1 MFIFY
6 WVLACVFSIFFFVY
20 CVNTDRFNWATLF
33 SIILII
39 SSVIFMVNG
48 IKLFCNRS
56 DAENKQVEL
65 EELKTQ
71 VDFLLTIKEDNET
84 DTSYQNLLIAT
95 LDKYNKKVNYCR
107 KEQES
112 KMYGD
117 FMNWDFCY
125 NYEPIEYNVSIQSI
139 NIK

>member
-1 MFIFY
+1 MNILY
-6 WVLACVFSIFFFVY
+6 WILACILSVLFFAY
-20 CVNTDRFNWATLF
+20 CINVGRFNWATLF

-39 SSVIFMVNG
+39 SSVISITNG
-48 IKLFCNRS
+48 LMLFCNRS
-56 DAENKQVEL
+56 NTENKQAEL

-71 VDFLLTIKEDNET
+71 IDFLLTIKEDNET
-84 DTSYQNLLIAT
+84 NISYQNLLIDT

-125 NYEPIEYNVSIQSI
+125 NYELIEYSVTVKDIT
-139 NIK
+139 IK

>member
-1 MFIFY
+1 MYILY
-6 WVLACVFSIFFFVY
+6 CTLACVLSILFFVY

-33 SIILII
+33 IIILII
-39 SSVIFMVNG
+39 ASVISIANG
-48 IKLFCNRS
+48 IILFCNRS
-56 DAENKQVEL
+56 DAVNKQAEL

-84 DTSYQNLLIAT
+84 DISYQNLLINT
-95 LDKYNKKVNYCR
+95 LDKYNEEVNYCR

-117 FMNWDFCY
+117 FMNWNFCY

>member
-6 WVLACVFSIFFFVY
+6 WLLACVLSILLFVY

-39 SSVIFMVNG
+39 SSVISIVNG
-48 IKLFCNRS
+48 IILFCNRS
-56 DAENKQVEL
+56 DAVNKQAEL

-84 DTSYQNLLIAT
+84 NTSYQNLLINT

>member
-1 MFIFY
+1 MYILY
-6 WVLACVFSIFFFVY
+6 WALACILSILFFMY

-39 SSVIFMVNG
+39 SSVISITNG
-48 IKLFCNRS
+48 LMLFCNRS
-56 DAENKQVEL
+56 NTENKQAEL

-71 VDFLLTIKEDNET
+71 IDFLLAIKEDNET
-84 DTSYQNLLIAT
+84 NISYQNLLIDT

>member
-1 MFIFY
+1 MHILY
-6 WVLACVFSIFFFVY
+6 WTLACVLSVLFFVY
-20 CVNTDRFNWATLF
+20 CTNIDRYNWATLF
-33 SIILII
+33 IIILMIA
-39 SSVIFMVNG
+39 SVISMVNG
-48 IKLFCNRS
+48 VILFCNRS
-56 DAENKQVEL
+56 DAENKQAEL

-84 DTSYQNLLIAT
+84 DISYQNLLIDT
-95 LDKYNKKVNYCR
+95 LDKYNKKINYCR
-107 KEQES
+107 EEQES

>member
-1 MFIFY
+1 MYILY
-6 WVLACVFSIFFFVY
+6 WTLACVLSILFFVY
-20 CVNTDRFNWATLF
+20 FVNTDRFNWATLF

-39 SSVIFMVNG
+39 SSVISIVNG
-48 IKLFCNRS
+48 IMLFCNRS
-56 DAENKQVEL
+56 DAVNKQAEL

-84 DTSYQNLLIAT
+84 DISYQNLLIDT
-95 LDKYNKKVNYCR
+95 LDKYNNKVNYCR

>member
-1 MFIFY
+1 MYILY
-6 WVLACVFSIFFFVY
+6 WTLACVLSILFFVY
-20 CVNTDRFNWATLF
+20 CVITDRFNWATLF
-33 SIILII
+33 LIILLIAGVI
-39 SSVIFMVNG
+39 SIGNG
-48 IKLFCNRS
+48 LILFCNRS
-56 DAENKQVEL
+56 DAENKQAEL

-71 VDFLLTIKEDNET
+71 VDFLLAIKEDNET
-84 DTSYQNLLIAT
+84 NTSYQNLLINT
-95 LDKYNKKVNYCR
+95 LDKYNEKVNYCR

>member
-1 MFIFY
+1 MYILY
-6 WVLACVFSIFFFVY
+6 WMLACVLSILFFVY
-20 CVNTDRFNWATLF
+20 CVNTSRFNWA
-33 SIILII
+33 SIFII
-39 SSVIFMVNG
+39 IVIGAGVIFIANG
-48 IKLFCNRS
+48 IFLFANRVE
-56 DAENKQVEL
+56 AENKQVEL

-84 DTSYQNLLIAT
+84 DISYQNLLIDT

-112 KMYGD
+112 KMYGA

-125 NYEPIEYNVSIQSI
+125 DYEPIEYSLSIQNI

>member
-1 MFIFY
+1 MFILY
-6 WVLACVFSIFFFVY
+6 WTLACVLSVLFFVY

-39 SSVIFMVNG
+39 SSVISIVNG
-48 IKLFCNRS
+48 IILFCNRS
-56 DAENKQVEL
+56 DAVNKQIEL
-65 EELKTQ
+65 EELKTEIEC
-71 VDFLLTIKEDNET
+71 LLATKEDNET
-84 DTSYQNLLIAT
+84 NISYQNLLINT
-95 LDKYNKKVNYCR
+95 LDKYNEEVNYCR

>member
-1 MFIFY
+1 MHILF
-6 WVLACVFSIFFFVY
+6 WALACVLSVLFFVY
-20 CVNTDRFNWATLF
+20 CANIERFNWATLF
-33 SIILII
+33 IIILMIA
-39 SSVIFMVNG
+39 SVISMVNG

-84 DTSYQNLLIAT
+84 DISYQNLLINT

-125 NYEPIEYNVSIQSI
+125 NYEPIEYNLSIQSI

>member
-1 MFIFY
+1 MYILY
-6 WVLACVFSIFFFVY
+6 YTLACILSILFFVY

-33 SIILII
+33 IIILII
-39 SSVIFMVNG
+39 ASVISIANG
-48 IKLFCNRS
+48 IILFCNRS
-56 DAENKQVEL
+56 DAVNKQAEL

-84 DTSYQNLLIAT
+84 DISYQNLLINT
-95 LDKYNKKVNYCR
+95 LDKYNEEVNYCR

>member
-1 MFIFY
+1 MHILFWALAF
-6 WVLACVFSIFFFVY
+6 VLSIFFFVY

-33 SIILII
+33 SITLIVAG
-39 SSVIFMVNG
+39 VIFMVNG
-48 IKLFCNRS
+48 IILFCNRS
-56 DAENKQVEL
+56 DAVNKQAEL

-84 DTSYQNLLIAT
+84 DISYQNLLINT
-95 LDKYNKKVNYCR
+95 LDKYNEEVNYCR

>member
-1 MFIFY
+1 MYILY
-6 WVLACVFSIFFFVY
+6 WTLACVLSILFFVY

-33 SIILII
+33 SIIVIVDGAIFI
-39 SSVIFMVNG
+39 SNG
-48 IKLFCNRS
+48 IFLFANRVE
-56 DAENKQVEL
+56 AENKQTEL

-71 VDFLLTIKEDNET
+71 VDFLLAIKEDNET
-84 DTSYQNLLIAT
+84 DTSYQNLLIDT

-125 NYEPIEYNVSIQSI
+125 DYEPIEYDLSIQNI

>member
-1 MFIFY
+1 MFILY
-6 WVLACVFSIFFFVY
+6 WLLACVFSILFFVY

-33 SIILII
+33 LIILTIAGII
-39 SSVIFMVNG
+39 SIGNG
-48 IKLFCNRS
+48 IILFCNRS
-56 DAENKQVEL
+56 DAVNKQAEL

-84 DTSYQNLLIAT
+84 DISYQNLLINT
-95 LDKYNKKVNYCR
+95 LDKYNNKVNYCR

>member
-1 MFIFY
+1 MHILFWALAF
-6 WVLACVFSIFFFVY
+6 VLSIFFFVY

-33 SIILII
+33 SITLIVAG
-39 SSVIFMVNG
+39 VIFMVNG
-48 IKLFCNRS
+48 IILFCNRS
-56 DAENKQVEL
+56 DAVNKQAEL

-84 DTSYQNLLIAT
+84 NISYQNLLINT
-95 LDKYNKKVNYCR
+95 LDKYNEEVNYCR

>member
-1 MFIFY
+1 MYILY
-6 WVLACVFSIFFFVY
+6 WTLACVLSILFFVY
-20 CVNTDRFNWATLF
+20 CVITDRFNWATLF
-33 SIILII
+33 LIILLIAGVI
-39 SSVIFMVNG
+39 SIGNG
-48 IKLFCNRS
+48 LILFCNRS

-71 VDFLLTIKEDNET
+71 VDFLLAIKEDNET
-84 DTSYQNLLIAT
+84 DISYQNLLIDT
-95 LDKYNKKVNYCR
+95 LDKYNNKVNYCR

-125 NYEPIEYNVSIQSI
+125 DYEPIEYNLSIQSI

>member
-1 MFIFY
+1 MYILY
-6 WVLACVFSIFFFVY
+6 WTLACVLSILFFVY

-39 SSVIFMVNG
+39 SSVISIVNG
-48 IKLFCNRS
+48 IMLFCNRS
-56 DAENKQVEL
+56 DAVNKQAEL

-71 VDFLLTIKEDNET
+71 VDFLLAIKEDNET
-84 DTSYQNLLIAT
+84 NTSYQNLLINT

-112 KMYGD
+112 KMYSD

>member
-1 MFIFY
+1 MFILY
-6 WVLACVFSIFFFVY
+6 WTLACVLSILFFVY
-20 CVNTDRFNWATLF
+20 CTNTDRFNWATSFL
-33 SIILII
+33 IILLIAGII
-39 SSVIFMVNG
+39 SIGNG
-48 IKLFCNRS
+48 IILFCNRS
-56 DAENKQVEL
+56 DAVNKQIEL
-65 EELKTQ
+65 EELKTEIEC
-71 VDFLLTIKEDNET
+71 LLATKEDNET
-84 DTSYQNLLIAT
+84 NISYQNLLINT
-95 LDKYNKKVNYCR
+95 LDKYNEEVNYCR

>member
-1 MFIFY
+1 MFILY
-6 WVLACVFSIFFFVY
+6 WTLACVLSVLFFVY
-20 CVNTDRFNWATLF
+20 CANIERFNWATLF
-33 SIILII
+33 IIILII
-39 SSVIFMVNG
+39 ASVISMVNG
-48 IKLFCNRS
+48 IALFCNRS

-71 VDFLLTIKEDNET
+71 VDFLLAIKEDNET
-84 DTSYQNLLIAT
+84 DISYQNLLIDT

-125 NYEPIEYNVSIQSI
+125 NYEPIEYSVTVKDIT
-139 NIK
+139 IK

>member
-1 MFIFY
+1 MYILY
-6 WVLACVFSIFFFVY
+6 WALACILSIFFSIY

-39 SSVIFMVNG
+39 SSVISIVNG
-48 IKLFCNRS
+48 LMLFCNRS
-56 DAENKQVEL
+56 GTENKQAEL

-84 DTSYQNLLIAT
+84 DTSYQNLLIDT

-112 KMYGD
+112 KMYGN

-125 NYEPIEYNVSIQSI
+125 NYEPIEYNLSIQNI

>member
-1 MFIFY
+1 MYILY
-6 WVLACVFSIFFFVY
+6 WTLACVLFILFFVY

-33 SIILII
+33 LIILLIAGVI
-39 SSVIFMVNG
+39 SIGNG
-48 IKLFCNRS
+48 IILFCNRS
-56 DAENKQVEL
+56 DAENKQAEL

-71 VDFLLTIKEDNET
+71 VDFLLAIKEDNET
-84 DTSYQNLLIAT
+84 DISYQNLLIDT

-125 NYEPIEYNVSIQSI
+125 NYEPIEYNLSIQSI

>member
-1 MFIFY
+1 MHILY
-6 WVLACVFSIFFFVY
+6 WMLACVLSVLFFVY
-20 CVNTDRFNWATLF
+20 CINTDRFNWATLF
-33 SIILII
+33 SIIVIVAG
-39 SSVIFMVNG
+39 VIFISNG
-48 IKLFCNRS
+48 IILFCNRVE
-56 DAENKQVEL
+56 AGNKQTEL

-84 DTSYQNLLIAT
+84 DISYQNLLIVT

-125 NYEPIEYNVSIQSI
+125 DYEPIEYDLSIQNI

>member
-1 MFIFY
+1 MHILY
-6 WVLACVFSIFFFVY
+6 WMLACVLSVLFCVY
-20 CVNTDRFNWATLF
+20 CINTVRFNWATLF
-33 SIILII
+33 FIILII
-39 SSVIFMVNG
+39 SGVISMGNG
-48 IKLFCNRS
+48 LILFCNRS
-56 DAENKQVEL
+56 DAENKQAEL

-71 VDFLLTIKEDNET
+71 VDFLLAIKEDNET
-84 DTSYQNLLIAT
+84 DISYQNLLIDT
-95 LDKYNKKVNYCR
+95 LDKYNNKVNYCR

-125 NYEPIEYNVSIQSI
+125 DYEPIEYDLSIQNI

>member
-1 MFIFY
+1 MYILY
-6 WVLACVFSIFFFVY
+6 WTLACVLSILFFVY

-39 SSVIFMVNG
+39 SSVISIVNG
-48 IKLFCNRS
+48 IMLLCNRS
-56 DAENKQVEL
+56 DAVNKQAEL

-84 DTSYQNLLIAT
+84 DISYQNLLIDT
-95 LDKYNKKVNYCR
+95 LDKYNNKVNYCR

-125 NYEPIEYNVSIQSI
+125 NYEPIEYNVSIQRI

>member
-1 MFIFY
+1 MYILY
-6 WVLACVFSIFFFVY
+6 WALACILSILFFMY

-39 SSVIFMVNG
+39 SSVISITNG
-48 IKLFCNRS
+48 LMLFCNRS
-56 DAENKQVEL
+56 ITENKQAEL

-71 VDFLLTIKEDNET
+71 IDFLLAIKEDNET
-84 DTSYQNLLIAT
+84 NISYQNLLIDT

-125 NYEPIEYNVSIQSI
+125 NYEPIEYNLSIQSI

>member
-1 MFIFY
+1 MHILF
-6 WVLACVFSIFFFVY
+6 WALACILSVLFFMY
-20 CVNTDRFNWATLF
+20 CFNTGRFNWATLF
-33 SIILII
+33 LIILPIAGVI
-39 SSVIFMVNG
+39 SIGNG
-48 IKLFCNRS
+48 LILFCNSS
-56 DAENKQVEL
+56 DAENKQAEL

-71 VDFLLTIKEDNET
+71 IDFLLAIKEDNET
-84 DTSYQNLLIAT
+84 NISYQNLLIDT

-125 NYEPIEYNVSIQSI
+125 NYEPIEYNLSIQSI

>member
-1 MFIFY
+1 MFILY
-6 WVLACVFSIFFFVY
+6 WLLACVLSVLFFVY
-20 CVNTDRFNWATLF
+20 CANIERFNWATLF
-33 SIILII
+33 IIILII
-39 SSVIFMVNG
+39 ASVISMVNG

-84 DTSYQNLLIAT
+84 DISYQNLLIDT

>member
-1 MFIFY
+1 MYILY
-6 WVLACVFSIFFFVY
+6 WMLACVLSILFFVY
-20 CVNTDRFNWATLF
+20 CVITDRFNWATIF
-33 SIILII
+33 IIVVIVAGVI
-39 SSVIFMVNG
+39 SMG
-48 IKLFCNRS
+48 DGLMLFCNRS
-56 DAENKQVEL
+56 DAENKQAEL

-71 VDFLLTIKEDNET
+71 VDFLLAIKEDNET
-84 DTSYQNLLIAT
+84 NTSYQNLLINT

>member
-1 MFIFY
+1 MYILY
-6 WVLACVFSIFFFVY
+6 WALACVLSILFFVY
-20 CVNTDRFNWATLF
+20 CINTDRFNWATLF

-39 SSVIFMVNG
+39 ASVISIVNG
-48 IKLFCNRS
+48 INLFCNRS

-84 DTSYQNLLIAT
+84 DISYQNLLIDT
-95 LDKYNKKVNYCR
+95 LDKYNNKVNYCR

>member
-1 MFIFY
+1 MYILY
-6 WVLACVFSIFFFVY
+6 WTLACILSILFFAY

-39 SSVIFMVNG
+39 SSVISITNG
-48 IKLFCNRS
+48 LMLFCNRS
-56 DAENKQVEL
+56 NTENKQAEL

-71 VDFLLTIKEDNET
+71 IDFLLAIKEDNET
-84 DTSYQNLLIAT
+84 NISYQNLLINT

-112 KMYGD
+112 KMYSD

-125 NYEPIEYNVSIQSI
+125 NYELIEYSVTVKDIT
-139 NIK
+139 IK

>member
-1 MFIFY
+1 MYILY
-6 WVLACVFSIFFFVY
+6 WMLACVLSILFFVY
-20 CVNTDRFNWATLF
+20 CVITDRFNWATIF
-33 SIILII
+33 IIVVIVAGVISIGDGL
-39 SSVIFMVNG
+39 M
-48 IKLFCNRS
+48 LFCNRS
-56 DAENKQVEL
+56 DAENKQAEL

-71 VDFLLTIKEDNET
+71 VDFLLAIKEDNET
-84 DTSYQNLLIAT
+84 NTSYQNLLINT

-125 NYEPIEYNVSIQSI
+125 NYEPIEYDLSIQNI

>member
-1 MFIFY
+1 MYILY
-6 WVLACVFSIFFFVY
+6 WTLACVLSILFFVY

-33 SIILII
+33 IIIVIGAGII
-39 SSVIFMVNG
+39 FIANG
-48 IKLFCNRS
+48 IFLFANRVE
-56 DAENKQVEL
+56 AENKQTEL

-71 VDFLLTIKEDNET
+71 VDFLLAIKEDNET

-125 NYEPIEYNVSIQSI
+125 DYEPIEYDVSIQ
-139 NIK
+139 NITVK